1 MWKLPLGPGLSGKG
15 LQLRWRRFKVQFY
28 ATTTT
33 IKKKKTKTK
42 TKNKCS
48 NFSTHV
54 MEELIN
60 TWTTLKVKLEDY
72 SIGRKKYNYYKS
84 TSNQEYGQ
92 PDDWAGRLNQ
102 RCLTSPRGWWR
113 WFFLFKGWKGGKDFS
128 LGWIRETGWSLLS
141 DCFEL
146 H

>member
-1 MWKLPLGPGLSGKG
+1 MEAAFGLWIKWQGAAVEMEEVPSSILCNNNNNQEK
-15 LQLRWRRFKVQFY
+15 
-28 ATTTT
+28 
-33 IKKKKTKTK
+33 KKKKTKTK

-92 PDDWAGRLNQ
+92 PDD
-102 RCLTSPRGWWR
+102 
-113 WFFLFKGWKGGKDFS
+113 
-128 LGWIRETGWSLLS
+128 
-141 DCFEL
+141 
-146 H
+146 

>member
-1 MWKLPLGPGLSGKG
+1 MWKLPLGSGLSGKG
-15 LQLRWRRFKVQFY
+15 LQLRWRRFQVQFY

-42 TKNKCS
+42 TKNKNKNKCS

-92 PDDWAGRLNQ
+92 PDD
-102 RCLTSPRGWWR
+102 
-113 WFFLFKGWKGGKDFS
+113 
-128 LGWIRETGWSLLS
+128 
-141 DCFEL
+141 
-146 H
+146 